1 METNRTNERSKKD
14 FEKMVKGTVY
24 LKDKKPGNPPLGRWL
39 YSSNKKFSLYAII
52 CLQYQRFGVSSKTVS
67 IVKNKLRAYT
77 VTDTGM

>member
-39 YSSNKKFSLYAII
+39 YSSNKKFSFLLFAYNSKG
-52 CLQYQRFGVSSKTVS
+52 LVSQAKQFQ
-67 IVKNKLRAYT
+67 L
-77 VTDTGM
+77 